1 MIRTDFYEDTNGVI
15 MVYDVDNRDSFSS
28 LVHWE
33 DEMKRHGVDMARAK
47 VIVCG
52 NKCDTK
58 GREVPLKDAQLWCK
72 NRGYLHY
79 ETSAVD
85 AMNVTEAFE
94 KLF

>member
-1 MIRTDFYEDTNGVI
+1 

-33 DEMKRHGVDMARAK
+33 DEMKRNGIDMSRIK

-58 GREVPLKDAQLWCK
+58 GREVPAKDA
-72 NRGYLHY
+72 
-79 ETSAVD
+79 
-85 AMNVTEAFE
+85 
-94 KLF
+94 